1 MDAALAAD
9 ALVVLHAAFVAF
21 VALGGLAVWRW
32 PRLAYLHMP
41 AAIWGVWIEVSGR
54 ICPLTPLE
62 NRLRAEAGRAAYEGG
77 FIERYL
83 LPVLYPDDLTREV
96 QIALGV
102 GAFLL
107 NAVLYG
113 LFIWKVRRRR
123 R

>member
-9 ALVVLHAAFVAF
+9 ALVALHAAFVAF